1 MMYNSFDSSD
11 SSDDDFNDYLHQ
23 GDDNPHDVN
32 IDKLNNKSL
41 FNKDYIK
48 FRLLIDTHN
57 INKDNFDHSS
67 YVFDLNNNNMNNI
80 SNNTGGFGKY
90 KNVIGFQFIK
100 SILPNKSYMID
111 ETNNKV
117 IYNASNSIGSGNVTL
132 TLKTGRYSIED
143 IIDAFPSSSS
153 DISVDNSNMNASD
166 VVILNSN
173 IIYDSITHTYEFSA
187 NGSNTVIKFLWGSYT
202 TNSAA
207 TLLGFNNQ
215 DTPNYSSSIK
225 SQKPPDLSTHYVDL
239 IVKEIPY
246 ISCKNNPYGYHIIE
260 RIPLSGD
267 HGLNTIYE
275 PNINENQNY
284 FLPVNLNKLSI
295 ELRDPINGVFYK
307 TKANHSFEFE
317 VTMIRNNQNIGL
329 LD

>member
-23 GDDNPHDVN
+23 GDDNPRDVN

-215 DTPNYSSSIK
+215 DTPPQI
-225 SQKPPDLSTHYVDL
+225 
-239 IVKEIPY
+239 IVHP
-246 ISCKNNPYGYHIIE
+246 
-260 RIPLSGD
+260 
-267 HGLNTIYE
+267 
-275 PNINENQNY
+275 
-284 FLPVNLNKLSI
+284 
-295 ELRDPINGVFYK
+295 
-307 TKANHSFEFE
+307 
-317 VTMIRNNQNIGL
+317 
-329 LD
+329 